1 MPLQLQSK
9 ACRRKGNGS
18 KIVRK
23 KRGLTLCGALTIGF
37 SLIQPI
43 ASNAVVN
50 AQDSLLHVER
60 FPALG
65 LDEAKS
71 AIELV
76 PGYSVE
82 LVASEPMVT
91 SPVAIQFDP
100 QGAMWVVEMV
110 DYSEQE
116 NDSLGRISRLEDRD
130 HDGRMDHAEVIV
142 EKLSWPTAIA
152 WVRGN
157 AWVAAPPHLLRVA
170 PTRDPSTTPSVSWT
184 AETIL
189 SGLGRQN
196 VQGMANSFRWGL
208 DGNLHLSTSSNGGQ
222 LSLPAGSPLLASNP
236 KLADSPLAVQGRDIG
251 IGIDDGHLQTFV
263 GYGQHGM
270 DMSPWGDRFVC
281 SNSDHLQQVVA
292 WYLPELTDASLSKGV
307 SWRRSI
313 AIDGPQ
319 AEVYRISPVE
329 SWRLIRTQMRLS
341 GASSGLL
348 EGGGR
353 ASGYFTSA
361 TGITIYDGDQW
372 AEDQRAHPDNMLAF
386 IADVGSNLVHRKRL
400 RPNGPAFLGERIDD
414 GSEFL
419 RSRDT
424 WFRPVQFAN
433 GPDGCL
439 YIVDMARET
448 IEHPKSL
455 PEPIKSQVDLT
466 SGRDRG
472 RIWRVRATERP
483 IRREGVDLLS
493 LPKESLVPLLGH
505 PNGWHRKMATQLLL
519 EHREELEGVIPALRD
534 MVRDN
539 NPAIAQLHA
548 LSVLARID
556 GKLDADTW
564 LRALQSTE
572 PSVRLWGLVFTPRP
586 NRWTPEAIAKGFQLL
601 QNEPDPNVRIAA
613 CVRAG
618 QLIADPAQRSELLV
632 SWIRGDLKIDESR
645 AAVEYACRGETARYV
660 WEKMKSHFSEPRIQ
674 GLASNWIDGLL
685 YQMHLNGD
693 LAKEIP
699 KWTPEQP
706 DRMSSQ
712 ILNAVVPSIG
722 RLLERRSI
730 AAGTESYQAIRALA
744 QRQISGNLSVLVE
757 TNASETKYFQLL
769 GENREQ
775 RQGWMR
781 IAATFSNEEKQAL
794 LKGILKACPSMEI
807 QIDAIEA
814 WAGNDVSLQRLSMEQ
829 INEVP
834 PLVGQAILR
843 ALIRNETGAALL
855 LSTLEQGKLES
866 TQVPAWVW
874 QTLRSF
880 PSESIRKQAG
890 AWDKVSEA
898 SWESIA
904 DGYRAGWKEPG
915 SKENGLALFQKWCA
929 SCHRIHNVGIE
940 IGPSLESYRVR
951 PNEAIGLAVA
961 EPSREMD
968 SKYEQHQIRTQD
980 GRVVVGILVSANQD
994 SIVLRTAQNETVSVE
1009 RSDVDQWK
1017 TTGKSLMPD
1026 GLIKEFSPEAFN
1038 DLIAFLRN
1046 DGN

>member
-1 MPLQLQSK
+1 MK
-9 ACRRKGNGS
+9 T
-18 KIVRK
+18 K
-23 KRGLTLCGALTIGF
+23 KRNARSSWLAAAIALLFHGIPGLSIG
-37 SLIQPI
+37 
-43 ASNAVVN
+43 N
-50 AQDSLLHVER
+50 AQDPALHVER
-60 FPALG
+60 FPALT
-65 LDEAKS
+65 LEEAQA

-82 LVASEPMVT
+82 LVASEPMVS

-116 NDSLGRISRLEDRD
+116 NDALGRISRLEDRD

-152 WVRGN
+152 WVRGA
-157 AWVAAPPHLLRVA
+157 AWVAAPPHLLKVA
-170 PTRDPSTTPSVSWT
+170 PTRDPSTTPGAAWT
-184 AETIL
+184 AEPIL

-208 DGNLHLSTSSNGGQ
+208 DGKMHLSTSSNGGQ
-222 LSLPAGSPLLASNP
+222 LLLPTGSPLLASNP
-236 KLADSPLAVQGRDIG
+236 KLADTALGVQGRDIG
-251 IGIDDGHLQTFV
+251 IGVDDGTLQTFV

-313 AIDGPQ
+313 AADGPQ
-319 AEVYRISPVE
+319 AEVYRNSPVE

-341 GASSGLL
+341 GASNGLL

-372 AEDQRAHPDNMLAF
+372 ADDQWAEPDSMLAF

-400 RPNGPAFLGERIDD
+400 RPDGPAFLGERIDN
-414 GSEFL
+414 GTEFL

-466 SGRDRG
+466 SGRERG
-472 RIWRVRATERP
+472 RIWRVRATDRP

-493 LPKESLVPLLGH
+493 LTKESLVRLLGH
-505 PNGWHRKMATQLLL
+505 PNGWHRKMASQLLM
-519 EHREELEGVIPALRD
+519 EHGEELEGVIPALRE
-534 MVRDN
+534 MVRDG
-539 NPAIAQLHA
+539 NPAIAQIHA
-548 LSVLARID
+548 LSVLARVD

-564 LRALQSTE
+564 LRALQSPE

-586 NRWTPEAIAKGFQLL
+586 IRWAPDTIIKGLQLL
-601 QNEPDPNVRIAA
+601 QNESDPNVRIAA

-618 QLIADPAQRSELLV
+618 QLIADPTQRAGLLV

-660 WEKMKSHFSEPRIQ
+660 WDKLKLRFSEPRTQ
-674 GLASNWIDGLL
+674 SMASPWIDGLL

-693 LAKEIP
+693 LGKEVQT
-699 KWTPEQP
+699 WNPEQP
-706 DRMSSQ
+706 DPASLQ
-712 ILNAVVPSIG
+712 VLNAVVPSIG

-730 AAGTESYQAIRALA
+730 ANGTESFQAIQMLGQQRVSKKLA
-744 QRQISGNLSVLVE
+744 HLVD
-757 TNASETKYFQLL
+757 TNASETQYLQLL
-769 GENREQ
+769 GDTREQ

-781 IAATFSNEEKQAL
+781 IAATFPIEEKQAL
-794 LKGILKACPSMEI
+794 LHGILNACPSMEI
-807 QIDAIEA
+807 QIDAIDA
-814 WAGNDVSLQRLSMEQ
+814 WALNDGVLQRLSLEK
-829 INEVP
+829 INNLP

-843 ALIRNETGAALL
+843 ALIRSEAGATLL
-855 LSTLEQGKLES
+855 LSKLEQGALDS
-866 TQVPAWVW
+866 SQVPAWVW
-874 QTLRSF
+874 QTLRAF
-880 PSESIRKQAG
+880 PSELIRKRVG
-890 AWDKVSEA
+890 AWDKVSEV

-904 DGYRAGWKEPG
+904 DGYRVGWKEPG
-915 SKENGLALFQKWCA
+915 SKEKGLALFQKWCA

-951 PNEAIGLAVA
+951 PNEAIGLSVA

-994 SIVLRTAQNETVSVE
+994 AIVLRTAQNETLSVE
-1009 RSDVDQWK
+1009 RSEVDQWK

-1026 GLIKEFSPEAFN
+1026 GLMKEFSPENFN
-1038 DLIAFLRN
+1038 DLIAFLRTG
-1046 DGN
+1046 GN

>member
-1 MPLQLQSK
+1 MK
-9 ACRRKGNGS
+9 T
-18 KIVRK
+18 K
-23 KRGLTLCGALTIGF
+23 KRNTRSRWLAAAIALMAHGGQGSSIG
-37 SLIQPI
+37 
-43 ASNAVVN
+43 N
-50 AQDSLLHVER
+50 AQDPALHVER
-60 FPALG
+60 FPALT
-65 LDEAKS
+65 LEEAKT

-116 NDSLGRISRLEDRD
+116 NDALGRISRLEDRD
-130 HDGRMDHAEVIV
+130 HDGTMDHAEVIV

-152 WVRGN
+152 WVRGT
-157 AWVAAPPHLLRVA
+157 AWVAAPPYLLSI
-170 PTRDPSTTPSVSWT
+170 TSERDPSTGGNQGWK
-184 AETIL
+184 AEPIL
-189 SGLGRQN
+189 TGLGRQN

-222 LSLPAGSPLLASNP
+222 LQLPHGSPLHDSNP
-236 KLADSPLAVQGRDIG
+236 KLAASPLGVQGRDIG
-251 IGIDDGHLQTFV
+251 IGIGNGVLQTFV

-292 WYLPELTDASLSKGV
+292 WYLPELTDASLSKSV

-313 AIDGPQ
+313 AVDGPQ
-319 AEVYRISPVE
+319 AEVYRVSPVE

-341 GASSGLL
+341 GASNGLL

-372 AEDQRAHPDNMLAF
+372 AEDQQAQPEKMFAF
-386 IADVGSNLVHRKRL
+386 IADVGSNLVHRKGL
-400 RPNGPAFLGERIDD
+400 RPDHPAFLGERIDY
-414 GSEFL
+414 GTEFL

-472 RIWRVRATERP
+472 RIWRVRATDRP
-483 IRREGVDLLS
+483 IRREGIDLLA
-493 LPKESLVPLLGH
+493 LPKESLVQLLAH
-505 PNGWHRKMATQLLL
+505 PNGWHRKMASQLLM
-519 EHREELEGVIPALRD
+519 EMGTELEGVIPALREL
-534 MVRDN
+534 VRDN
-539 NPAIAQLHA
+539 HPSVAQLHA
-548 LSVLARID
+548 LSVLASID
-556 GKLDADTW
+556 GALDEDTW
-564 LRALQSTE
+564 LRAVQSSE
-572 PSVRLWGLVFTPRP
+572 RSVRLWGLVFTPKLNRP
-586 NRWTPEAIAKGFQLL
+586 KSEAVIKGLQLL
-601 QNEPDPNVRIAA
+601 QSEPDLNVRIAA
-613 CVRAG
+613 CVRAA
-618 QLIADPAQRSELLV
+618 QFIEDPIQRAKLVV
-632 SWIRGDLKIDESR
+632 SWTRGNLAIDESR
-645 AAVEYACRGETARYV
+645 AAVEYACRGDTARYA
-660 WEKMKSHFSEPRIQ
+660 WESMKSQFSVPRMR
-674 GLASNWIDGLL
+674 GVTANWIDGLL

-693 LAKEIP
+693 LANEIQT
-699 KWTPEQP
+699 WTPDQP
-706 DRMSSQ
+706 NSSSLQ
-712 ILNAVVPSIG
+712 ILNTVVPSIG

-730 AAGTESYQAIRALA
+730 AAGTESFRAIQALA
-744 QRQISGNLSVLVE
+744 RQRISKDLMHLLES
-757 TNASETKYFQLL
+757 NASEAEYLKLL
-769 GENREQ
+769 GENREE

-781 IAATFSNEEKQAL
+781 IAASLSSDEKQTL
-794 LKGILKACPSMEI
+794 LKGILNACPSMEI

-814 WAGNDVSLQRLSMEQ
+814 WASNDLELQRIATEKL
-829 INEVP
+829 NAAP
-834 PLVGQAILR
+834 PLVSHAILR
-843 ALIRNETGAALL
+843 ALVRNEAGGALL
-855 LSTLEQGKLES
+855 LSMLEQGKLES

-880 PSESIRKQAG
+880 PSDSIRKKAG
-890 AWDKVSEA
+890 AWDKVSEV

-904 DGYRAGWKEPG
+904 DGYRARWKEQG
-915 SKENGLALFQKWCA
+915 SREKGQELFQKWCA
-929 SCHRIHNVGIE
+929 SCHRIHNLGIE

-994 SIVLRTAQNETVSVE
+994 AIVLRTAQNETVSVE
-1009 RSDVDQWK
+1009 RTDVDQWK

-1026 GLIKEFSPEAFN
+1026 GLMKELNPEAFN
-1038 DLIAFLRN
+1038 DLIAFLRM
-1046 DGN
+1046 GG

>member
-1 MPLQLQSK
+1 MK
-9 ACRRKGNGS
+9 T
-18 KIVRK
+18 K
-23 KRGLTLCGALTIGF
+23 KRNTRSSWLAAAIALLFHGIHGLSIG
-37 SLIQPI
+37 
-43 ASNAVVN
+43 N
-50 AQDSLLHVER
+50 AQDPALHVER
-60 FPALG
+60 FPALP
-65 LDEAKS
+65 LEEAQA

-116 NDSLGRISRLEDRD
+116 TDALGRISRLEDRD
-130 HDGRMDHAEVIV
+130 HDGRMDHADVIA
-142 EKLSWPTAIA
+142 EKISWPTAIA
-152 WVRGN
+152 WVRGGV
-157 AWVAAPPHLLRVA
+157 WVAAPPHVLKVA
-170 PTRDPSTTPSVSWT
+170 PTRGPSTKPGVSWT
-184 AETIL
+184 AEPIL

-208 DGNLHLSTSSNGGQ
+208 DGKLHLSTSSNGGQ
-222 LSLPAGSPLLASNP
+222 LLLPAGSPLLASNP
-236 KLADSPLAVQGRDIG
+236 KLADSPLGVQGRDIG
-251 IGIDDGHLQTFV
+251 IGADDGTLQTFV

-372 AEDQRAHPDNMLAF
+372 AEDQLAQPNSMLAF

-400 RPNGPAFLGERIDD
+400 RPNGPAFLGERIDN
-414 GSEFL
+414 GTEFL

-466 SGRDRG
+466 SGRERG

-493 LPKESLVPLLGH
+493 LPKESLVQLLGH
-505 PNGWHRKMATQLLL
+505 PNGWHRKMASQLLL
-519 EHREELEGVIPALRD
+519 ERREELEDVIPALRE
-534 MVRDN
+534 MVRDG
-539 NPAIAQLHA
+539 NPAIAQIHA
-548 LSVLARID
+548 LSVLARMD

-586 NRWTPEAIAKGFQLL
+586 TRWTPDVVAMGMRLL
-601 QNEPDPNVRIAA
+601 QNESDPNVRIAA

-618 QLIADPAQRSELLV
+618 QLIADPTQRAELLV

-645 AAVEYACRGETARYV
+645 AAVEYACRGETARHV
-660 WEKMKSHFSEPRIQ
+660 WEKMKSRFSEPRIQ

-693 LAKEIP
+693 LAKEIQ
-699 KWTPEQP
+699 KWNPEQT
-706 DRMSSQ
+706 DRSSLQ
-712 ILNAVVPSIG
+712 ILSAVVPSIG

-730 AAGTESYQAIRALA
+730 AAGTESFQAIQVLA
-744 QRQISGNLSVLVE
+744 QQRISRNLAVLVD
-757 TNASETKYFQLL
+757 TNASESQYIELL
-769 GENREQ
+769 GKNRDE

-781 IAATFSNEEKQAL
+781 IAATFSNDEKQVL

-855 LSTLEQGKLES
+855 LSTLEQGRFES
-866 TQVPAWVW
+866 AQVPAWVW

-880 PSESIRKQAG
+880 PSESIRKQIET
-890 AWDKVSEA
+890 WDKISEV

-980 GRVVVGILVSANQD
+980 GRVIVGILMSANQD
-994 SIVLRTAQNETVSVE
+994 SIVLRTAQNETVSVA

-1017 TTGKSLMPD
+1017 TIGKSLMPD
-1026 GLIKEFSPEAFN
+1026 GLMKELSPEAFN
-1038 DLIAFLRN
+1038 DLIAFLRTG
-1046 DGN
+1046 GN